1 MVEQRGLENL
11 GEMLFREGLITHAQL
26 EESLKRQNET
36 KKSLGQILVEIGAIT
51 ESVKMSFLRK
61 KMGYDFISLE
71 NKKVDPLYFTYIPKS
86 FAQKYHLVPV
96 KLENRTLVIA
106 MDDPSDL
113 TVMDNLKT
121 IVGMPIK
128 PVIASSADIDEIL
141 RQYPYEEEEAAA
153 VETELSSLAKLLRKL
168 VFIFFAFIFPIIVI
182 VIVYKNSEV
191 FREFLRPTLK
201 ELKGFSFDVFIYT
214 LLGGSLWIIIVYE
227 INALIFERGGKT
239 IQPPSPSE
247 EEFKE

>member
-1 MVEQRGLENL
+1 MVEQRGLDNL

-61 KMGYDFISLE
+61 KLGYDFISLE
-71 NKKVDPLYFTYIPKS
+71 NKKVDPVCFTYIPKS
-86 FAQKYHLVPV
+86 FAQKYHLVPA
-96 KLENRTLVIA
+96 KLEKRTLVIA

-128 PVIASSADIDEIL
+128 PVIASSADIDEVL
-141 RQYPYEEEEAAA
+141 RQYPAEEEEGAGI
-153 VETELSSLAKLLRKL
+153 EPELTSLAKLLKKL
-168 VFIFFAFIFPIIVI
+168 VFIFFAFVFPVI
-182 VIVYKNSEV
+182 VIVFMYYHSEV
-191 FREFLRPTLK
+191 FKEFLRPILK
-201 ELKGFSFDVFIYT
+201 GAKGFSFDVFIYT

-239 IQPPSPSE
+239 IQPPSPPE
-247 EEFKE
+247 EELKE